1 VLSLKLGYKHDL
13 QGLKII
19 RESSVMNRL
28 LCLLGVAAATSACAP
43 TPTGE
48 NDPNALY
55 GSQAG
60 MNTFI
65 VSHVFNADVYEKQ
78 LGFPLPQAP
87 EFSTPDV
94 LLQCFYELQ
103 LTDQEMN
110 QCAKS
115 TGMNGYSNP
124 AQTALSEQ
132 DIWRLMIL
140 QSEKTAGLSEFV
152 VPQSVFNYEVKNNWQ
167 SNSDLATIAQASQPQ
182 AGYSDGRVRPLSL
195 TESPENRQ
203 LGLVDLGKVINPVE
217 WFKKFLPTIRTQFRN
232 SATCLSTQNP
242 LSLAGAL
249 VSALNLVTP
258 SQPIVSV
265 LGAVMNFFRPAEKTR
280 ATFDQIA
287 QACGTELVRAA
298 KTNAPAEK
306 QPTPRQVAEI
316 QSTVTKND
324 PDALRR
330 LLQEETSRQI
340 DSINSMNAN
349 MKATLKESATT
360 VPGQSIAELRGRIR
374 NLSVK
379 VGSSLNGARC
389 FPAKRFVAEVLR
401 PVLLANSRL
410 GDNAASLNAHSRCNV
425 TNATVQPEA
434 APAPQTKPDVQAL
447 AEQVK
452 GLLAE
457 VPQEVRQS
465 GAEQQTA
472 APAKADSSSV
482 REVLAQYKDNVPATC
497 TAEAASLES
506 IPAGELAD
514 RLKTCTGSLESSD
527 STHTFGKFSDVM
539 RRSCVAAS
547 TKSSLALATCLC
559 SCRWST
565 PFFRFLKK

>member
-1 VLSLKLGYKHDL
+1 VLFLKLGYKHDL

-19 RESSVMNRL
+19 SESSVRNRL
-28 LCLLGVAAATSACAP
+28 LCLLGLAAASSACAP
-43 TPTGE
+43 NSNGG

-87 EFSTPDV
+87 EFNTPDV

-115 TGMNGYSNP
+115 TGVNGYTNP
-124 AQTALSEQ
+124 AQTSLSEQ

-140 QSEKTAGLSEFV
+140 QPEKTAGLSEFV
-152 VPQSVFNYEVKNNWQ
+152 VPQSVFNYEVKNNW
-167 SNSDLATIAQASQPQ
+167 SNSDLASIAQASQPQ
-182 AGYSDGRVRPLSL
+182 GGNSDGRVRPLSL
-195 TESPENRQ
+195 AESPENQQ
-203 LGLVDLGKVINPVE
+203 LGLVDLGKVLNPVE

-242 LSLAGAL
+242 LSLASAL

-306 QPTPRQVAEI
+306 EPSPKQVAEI

-330 LLQEETSRQI
+330 LLQEETNRQI

-360 VPGQSIAELRGRIR
+360 VPGQSIAELRGNIR

-410 GDNAASLNAHSRCNV
+410 GDNAASLDAHSRCNV
-425 TNATVQPEA
+425 TNAAVQPGA
-434 APAPQTKPDVQAL
+434 APAPQTKPDVQDL
-447 AEQVK
+447 AQQVE
-452 GLLAE
+452 GLLAK
-457 VPQEVRQS
+457 VPQQVRQS
-465 GAEQQTA
+465 GAEQQTT
-472 APAKADSSSV
+472 APAKSDSSSV
-482 REVLAQYKDNVPATC
+482 REVLAQYKDNAPATC
-497 TAEAASLES
+497 TAEAASLQS
-506 IPAGELAD
+506 ISAGELAD

-527 STHTFGKFSDVM
+527 STHTFGKFSDVL

-547 TKSSLALATCLC
+547 TKSSLAIATCLC

-565 PFFRFLKK
+565 PFFKFLKK